1 MSFTV
6 KIARDDIVEFHPPT
20 SDVVSVYRN
29 SDIFILP
36 SIYEGFPNVLCEA
49 MSCGLPVLA
58 SNVCDNPNIVADG
71 ENGLLFNPLSID
83 DMAEAISSML
93 TLPRQKLEEMGK
105 KSRRIASWTFT
116 NMSGRLESTMMC

>member
-1 MSFTV
+1 
-6 KIARDDIVEFHPPT
+6 
-20 SDVVSVYRN
+20 
-29 SDIFILP
+29 
-36 SIYEGFPNVLCEA
+36 

-105 KSRRIASWTFT
+105 KSRRIA
-116 NMSGRLESTMMC
+116 LEQFSETQFLDSYISLIEKV